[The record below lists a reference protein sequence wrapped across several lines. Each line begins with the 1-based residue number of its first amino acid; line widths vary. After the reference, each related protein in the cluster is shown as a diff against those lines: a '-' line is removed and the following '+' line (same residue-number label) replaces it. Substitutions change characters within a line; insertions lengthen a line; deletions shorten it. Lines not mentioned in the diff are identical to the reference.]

1 MFTILSSKPLI
12 ESINKAGT
20 ARWYT
25 GCYVNDEDQC
35 FDKKLTNEL
44 NPLDSLTEVE
54 SNLRAYPVPM
64 NFNLKKKALKT
75 NGASSKLGLSI
86 LLDPMLH
93 DQINGKFKL

>member
-1 MFTILSSKPLI
+1 M
-12 ESINKAGT
+12 
-20 ARWYT
+20 
-25 GCYVNDEDQC
+25 NDEDQC

-44 NPLDSLTEVE
+44 NPLDSLTEEE
-54 SNLRAYPVPM
+54 SSLRAYPVPM

-93 DQINGKFKL
+93 DQINGKFLTNNVLTCSSYP